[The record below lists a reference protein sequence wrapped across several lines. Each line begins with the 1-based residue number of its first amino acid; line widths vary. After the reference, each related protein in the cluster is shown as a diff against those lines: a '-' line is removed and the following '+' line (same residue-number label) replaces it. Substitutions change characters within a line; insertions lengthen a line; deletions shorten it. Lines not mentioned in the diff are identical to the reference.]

1 MVNSLIKLV
10 KRIQLK
16 YNKLKFLSNSNV
28 KVGNNF
34 KLGDYTTT
42 IIHPYSKISIGN
54 QVDIRN
60 FFNVTAGKNA
70 ELKVEDKVFF
80 NNCCSINVLEKVII
94 GKNTL
99 FGENVR
105 IYDHNHKYDSHQVYH
120 QEFNTSPI
128 CIGENCWI
136 GSNVVILKGVTIG
149 DNVIIGA
156 GCVIH
161 KDVPSNSI
169 IINKQEHIVKSI

>member
-1 MVNSLIKLV
+1 M
-10 KRIQLK
+10 
-16 YNKLKFLSNSNV
+16 
-28 KVGNNF
+28 
-34 KLGDYTTT
+34 
-42 IIHPYSKISIGN
+42 
-54 QVDIRN
+54 
-60 FFNVTAGKNA
+60 
-70 ELKVEDKVFF
+70 
-80 NNCCSINVLEKVII
+80 
-94 GKNTL
+94 
-99 FGENVR
+99 R

-161 KDVPSNSI
+161 KDVPSNAI